1 MQWVNL
7 NFGQQTHVE
16 ALLFYNLKII
26 RSSFK
31 DSCVD
36 SPIHFSLLKPTKS
49 RPSPISYYESQLLHE
64 LQCDAVAI
72 LMLSY
77 IYNSTLH
84 PRRITHAIAQIIASQ
99 GRTLH
104 TAVAIGLGWHF
115 ADLCDHVL
123 LQACSTSVWHGSQAH
138 SCSLPVA
145 VTEMNKTKQLL
156 NTEVSTVQWHD
167 HIVNSFTCTQVCEK

>member
-1 MQWVNL
+1 MQRVNL

-16 ALLFYNLKII
+16 ALLFYHFKII

-36 SPIHFSLLKPTKS
+36 SPVRFSLLKPTTS

-72 LMLSY
+72 LVLSY
-77 IYNSTLH
+77 IYNSTLR
-84 PRRITHAIAQIIASQ
+84 PQRITHAVAQIIASQ

-104 TAVAIGLGWHF
+104 TAAAIELGRHF
-115 ADLCDHVL
+115 TDLCDRVL
-123 LQACSTSVWHGSQAH
+123 LLAH
-138 SCSLPVA
+138 SV
-145 VTEMNKTKQLL
+145 
-156 NTEVSTVQWHD
+156 
-167 HIVNSFTCTQVCEK
+167 